1 MSNQAMRTQIILL
14 FGPSGTGK
22 STLTR
27 LLAGRLPQCAFIE
40 VNTPRYM
47 IVGGLMADSGGTP
60 PSQAPEEYERQ
71 CCRPVVPPGVFDVGA
86 RYRGGWLGRGPWMS
100 DDRRRGGLQLTDV

>member
-1 MSNQAMRTQIILL
+1 MRTQIILL

-27 LLAGRLPQCAFIE
+27 LLAGRLAQCAFVE
-40 VNTPRYM
+40 VDTPRYM

-71 CCRPVVPPGVFDVGA
+71 CCLPVVQPGVIDVGA
-86 RYRGGWLGRGPWMS
+86 RYRGAWLGRGLWMS
-100 DDRRRGGLQLTDV
+100 DDHRRGGLQLTDV